1 MTIPYF
7 AENQNLVFV
16 PALLALL
23 AATVLIC
30 LPVAFSQSL
39 SHSRRRVPVLTVAGL
54 LAAVA
59 LVGTVWLAGDGFRT
73 LGDERALVQ
82 ADLEQRYGIRL
93 TGGEVGELVDGGEPR
108 RILPSQAAAA
118 GLTSPEE
125 QHALKLV
132 PAGEGADTYD
142 LTIGGKRLPAS

>member
-30 LPVAFSQSL
+30 LPIVFSQGL
-39 SHSRRRVPVLTVAGL
+39 RRSRRRIPVLAVAAV

-59 LVGTVWLAGDGFRT
+59 LVGTAWLAGTGFRT
-73 LGDERALVQ
+73 LGDERARVQ
-82 ADLEQRYGIRL
+82 TELRERYGIRL
-93 TGGEVGELVDGGEPR
+93 TGGQVGELVDGGEPSAV
-108 RILPSQAAAA
+108 LPTQAAAA
-118 GLTSPEE
+118 GLATPEE
-125 QHALKLV
+125 PHALELV
-132 PAGEGADTYD
+132 PAAGGADTYD
-142 LTIGGKRLPAS
+142 LTLGGTRLPAS